1 MLVIE
6 NIKEVKQYLID
17 LGFKPK
23 TYQEW
28 NHKEEYLIWYEGSK
42 SAPNQSPD
50 LKIHCDTGEMF
61 IPSVASYFQRGIPN
75 IIKSLFTDPKYKI
88 RG

>member
-1 MLVIE
+1 MLIIE

-28 NHKEEYLIWYEGSK
+28 KSKEEYLIWYEDK
-42 SAPNQSPD
+42 NPRKNQSPD

-61 IPSVASYFQRGIPN
+61 IPMCSTYFQRGIPN
-75 IIKSLFTDPKYKI
+75 IVKTLFTDPKYKI